1 MKNLFRL
8 VRFVWNHPMNRS
20 ARLAALGRVIRWQL
34 ASRLVL
40 GPIALPFINGTY
52 LFATRGM
59 TGATGNWYCGLHE
72 YEDMPFVLHNLK
84 SGDLFVD
91 VGANIGSYS
100 ILAAGGVPSVC
111 ILGGG
116 HYGRFMPYP
125 NHVDGVKPISVI
137 HKMDCFGCNWQCKL
151 TKEQD
156 QAYPCVRDISV
167 KQVLKAVKIALMT
180 AQNQKKTKIV
190 PIETRVEI

>member
-1 MKNLFRL
+1 
-8 VRFVWNHPMNRS
+8 VH
-20 ARLAALGRVIRWQL
+20 
-34 ASRLVL
+34 
-40 GPIALPFINGTY
+40 
-52 LFATRGM
+52 RG
-59 TGATGNWYCGLHE
+59 
-72 YEDMPFVLHNLK
+72 
-84 SGDLFVD
+84 
-91 VGANIGSYS
+91 
-100 ILAAGGVPSVC
+100 

-137 HKMDCFGCNWQCKL
+137 YKMDCFGCNWQCKL